1 MTPGHAV
8 APMPRVRQRLRVTTR
23 LVRAGA
29 ATAVLF
35 GSWAIGHVLLAF
47 APRTR
52 LRWRRTVMRRWCA
65 AVCAAFA
72 VRVEVVGAP
81 PPAGVLLVCNHLS
94 YLDVPVLGSALDTSF
109 VSKAEVAGWPVIGL
123 LARCFDTVFLV
134 RERKRD
140 LPATNAQIA
149 RALSKGIGVVVFP
162 EGTSTKGESVLPFRP
177 SLLAPAAEA
186 GLEVW
191 AATLSYR
198 TGAQDPPASTHVC
211 WWGDMPFGPHAL
223 EMAALERIEARVE
236 FLREPVRDEDRK
248 RLAEKLQQA
257 IAARFVPVP

>member
-1 MTPGHAV
+1 
-8 APMPRVRQRLRVTTR
+8 MPRVKSRLRMTVR

-35 GSWAIGHVLLAF
+35 SSWAIGHVVLAF

-52 LRWRRTVMRRWCA
+52 LRWRRGIMRRWCA
-65 AVCAAFA
+65 AMCSAFA
-72 VRVEVVGAP
+72 VRVEVVGTP
-81 PPAGVLLVCNHLS
+81 PPAGVLLVANHLS

-149 RALSKGIGVVVFP
+149 RALGRGVGVVVFP
-162 EGTSTKGESVLPFRP
+162 EGTSTKGDSVLPFRP
-177 SLLAPAAEA
+177 SLLAPAAEG
-186 GLEVW
+186 GLDVW

-198 TGAQDPPASTHVC
+198 TAPQDPPASTHVC

-223 EMAALERIEARVE
+223 EMAALECIEARLE
-236 FLREPVRDEDRK
+236 FLPEPVRDGDRK

-257 IAARFVPVP
+257 IAAKLVPVA